1 MIMAFAAC
9 EENTKKP
16 ASSAAGDVFFK
27 DRLGPLVHFAWY
39 SLVKLS
45 ATSLASAYV
54 GRVKQTKASSAPLV
68 SLRMPEMTRRAD
80 TTTGYN
86 RVFEMFLVKQGIL
99 VKVKV
104 ETYLGHHSGHRLNNM
119 KGWVSTLP
127 DQVSLPLGVGP
138 KGLPLANGL
147 HMGSKAGTF

>member
-1 MIMAFAAC
+1 
-9 EENTKKP
+9 
-16 ASSAAGDVFFK
+16 
-27 DRLGPLVHFAWY
+27 
-39 SLVKLS
+39 
-45 ATSLASAYV
+45 
-54 GRVKQTKASSAPLV
+54 
-68 SLRMPEMTRRAD
+68 MTRRAD

-86 RVFEMFLVKQGIL
+86 RVFEMFLVKQCTL

-119 KGWVSTLP
+119 KAWVSTLP